1 MRTRFNDVGV
11 RRQDIVWLLVLA
23 GCSQSVPLGP
33 TRSCNTAG
41 DCFANEACV
50 ASICREFELHDAG
63 AVDVGSQNDAETTDG
78 TEADSPDAD
87 TDPIDSGVDA
97 GSSGSIDFGFVD
109 LGPLDEGPQT
119 APIDAGP
126 PDTGIPPTAIDLTG
140 MTISNAESATQV
152 HTFAAG
158 TALLPGQV
166 LVLARDATRLAFET
180 AHSINLGPSVVF
192 VSAGA
197 SSRGAPI
204 INGGETWTL
213 AAADGSVLDGPTFPG
228 NDSSSYQ
235 RRSLAAPDNP
245 GSWIIAP
252 DTQATPGATA
262 LPASGVG
269 LVISEWSDASGT
281 GRFAYEFIELYYA
294 P

>member
-1 MRTRFNDVGV
+1 M
-11 RRQDIVWLLVLA
+11 WLLVLA
-23 GCSQSVPLGP
+23 GCAESVPLG
-33 TRSCNTAG
+33 RSCNTAR

-50 ASICREFELHDAG
+50 ASTCREFELRDG
-63 AVDVGSQNDAETTDG
+63 GRLDLGTQGPTDTGPVDQAF
-78 TEADSPDAD
+78 ADAD
-87 TDPIDSGVDA
+87 PRDDGPIDSAPSDSGVDG
-97 GSSGSIDFGFVD
+97 GSGPVDFGFAD
-109 LGPLDEGPQT
+109 QGPADQGPQT
-119 APIDAGP
+119 IDAGP

-140 MTISNAESATQV
+140 MTVSNAESATQV
-152 HTFAAG
+152 HTFAPG

-166 LVLARDATRLAFET
+166 LVLARDATRLDFE
-180 AHSINLGPSVVF
+180 AGHGINLGPSVVF

-213 AAADGSVLDGPTFPG
+213 AAADGRPLDGPTFPG
-228 NDSSSYQ
+228 SAGSSYQ
-235 RRSLAAPDNP
+235 RRSITAPDDP
-245 GSWIIAP
+245 ASWIIAP